1 MDLGYIRDSFLEKNI
16 FRFLGIHYYY
26 KPVILVFL
34 QISLYLLGV
43 LELKDGSKVSSEAGQ
58 ETKALEHKT
67 KDSRTGNPKFQKA
80 VNNAERVHESLKTV
94 VPTSDVEIVVN
105 IDEEVE
111 KNPVED
117 AEKKP
122 MEEDEKKPVED
133 YEQKS
138 AGDDMTE
145 DEISGED
152 DEEVGN
158 STHDYLHVK
167 RPVYQN

>member
-1 MDLGYIRDSFLEKNI
+1 M
-16 FRFLGIHYYY
+16 
-26 KPVILVFL
+26 
-34 QISLYLLGV
+34 LGV
-43 LELKDGSKVSSEAGQ
+43 LELKDGSKVSSEVGQ

-80 VNNAERVHESLKTV
+80 VNNAESLKIE
-94 VPTSDVEIVVN
+94 VPISDVEIVVN
-105 IDEEVE
+105 IDEEVK

-122 MEEDEKKPVED
+122 MVDDEKKPVED